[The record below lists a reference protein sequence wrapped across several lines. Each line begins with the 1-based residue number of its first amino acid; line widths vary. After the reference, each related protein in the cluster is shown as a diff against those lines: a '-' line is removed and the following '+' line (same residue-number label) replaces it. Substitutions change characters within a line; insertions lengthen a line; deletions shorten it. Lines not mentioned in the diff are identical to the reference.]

1 MSLSLPQIAALLQAT
16 PQTLRSELTSLPD
29 EIQRWRPAP
38 DEWCINEVLGH
49 LIEADRHGF
58 DGRIRTML
66 AEDGP
71 TLEAWDISGTAAQ
84 RRDCEG
90 DGLELLAE
98 LAAMREQSAQLITSL
113 QPAHLTRTGLHP
125 VVGEL
130 VVSDVLYEWV
140 HHDRNHL
147 KQILSN
153 VQAFV
158 WPSMGSAQK
167 FFG

>member
-16 PQTLRSELTSLPD
+16 PQTLRSELTSLPGD
-29 EIQRWRPAP
+29 IQRWRPAP

-58 DGRIRTML
+58 DGRIRAML
-66 AEDGP
+66 AADQP
-71 TLEAWDISGTAAQ
+71 ALEAWDISGTAAQ
-84 RRDCEG
+84 RRDCER
-90 DGLELLAE
+90 DGFELLAE
-98 LAAMREQSAQLITSL
+98 LTAMREQSAQLITSL
-113 QPAHLTRTGLHP
+113 QPDQLARTGLHP

-130 VVSDVLYEWV
+130 VVGDLLYEWV

-158 WPSMGSAQK
+158 WPSLGSAQK